1 MTPQSR
7 TILKHLQIEG
17 HITPVEAAT
26 VYKARHLPSK
36 IFELKQAGYPIET
49 VIKRDLTGQRYA
61 SYVLPATN

>member
-1 MTPQSR
+1 VTPQSK
-7 TILKHLQIEG
+7 TILRHLQVEG

-49 VIKRDLTGQRYA
+49 EMKRDMTGQRYA
-61 SYVLPATN
+61 RYVMKQAS